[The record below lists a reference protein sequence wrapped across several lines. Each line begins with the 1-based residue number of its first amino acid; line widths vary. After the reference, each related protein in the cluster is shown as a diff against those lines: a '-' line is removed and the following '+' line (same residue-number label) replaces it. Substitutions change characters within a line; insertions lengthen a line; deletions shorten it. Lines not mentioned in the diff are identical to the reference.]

1 MIHLANFC
9 DNCGAKLDAN
19 SKFCPSCGTA
29 INNGEAVLTTVDT
42 LPTENS
48 NLPVGKTISES
59 GLVLHSSAPISRTCS
74 WVRWLYILFAILVC
88 AGGLGVIGLMLTFA
102 FDCYAKDFHRGK
114 MRRMRFKFVTPI
126 SLDEIYNKLQPVL
139 VSKYGNE
146 MEFDREGDTL
156 CVKYKSVIYDINLH
170 DDGTFSLWWRKSIA
184 GALFSFNEWKLYNKI
199 RTGTAI
205 IAYELQQQFG
215 IR

>member
-1 MIHLANFC
+1 MPNFC

-74 WVRWLYILFAILVC
+74 WIIWLYILFGILVC
-88 AGGLGVIGLMLTFA
+88 AGGLGVIGLMLTYA
-102 FDCYAKDFHRGK
+102 FDYYAKDFHRGK

-184 GALFSFNEWKLYNKI
+184 GAIFSFNEGKLYNKI

-215 IR
+215 IH

>member
-1 MIHLANFC
+1 MANFC

-29 INNGEAVLTTVDT
+29 INNGEAVLTTADT
-42 LPTENS
+42 LPTES
-48 NLPVGKTISES
+48 TNLPVGKTISES

-74 WVRWLYILFAILVC
+74 WIIWLYILFGILVC

-215 IR
+215 IH

>member
-1 MIHLANFC
+1 MSNFC
-9 DNCGAKLDAN
+9 NNCGTKLDAN

-29 INNGEAVLTTVDT
+29 INRDETGLTTAGT
-42 LPTENS
+42 LPTESN
-48 NLPVGKTISES
+48 NLPAGKTISES
-59 GLVLHSSAPISRTCS
+59 GLVLQSSAPISRTCS
-74 WVRWLYILFAILVC
+74 WVRWLYILFLILTPF
-88 AGGLGVIGLMLTFA
+88 GGLGVIGLLVTFA

-114 MRRMRFKFVTPI
+114 MRRMKFKFVTPI
-126 SLDEIYNKLQPVL
+126 NLDEIYNKLQPVL
-139 VSKYGNE
+139 ANKYGNE
-146 MEFDREGDTL
+146 MQFDREGDTL

-184 GALFSFNEWKLYNKI
+184 GAIFSFDEFKLYNKI

>member
-1 MIHLANFC
+1 MANFC

-29 INNGEAVLTTVDT
+29 INNGEAVLTTANT

-199 RTGTAI
+199 RTGTSI

>member
-1 MIHLANFC
+1 MQTASSAHPAVLQDGQNLLFA
-9 DNCGAKLDAN
+9 
-19 SKFCPSCGTA
+19 SSCGTA

-42 LPTENS
+42 LPTES
-48 NLPVGKTISES
+48 TNLPVGKTISES

-88 AGGLGVIGLMLTFA
+88 AGGLGVIGLMLTYA
-102 FDCYAKDFHRGK
+102 FDYYAKDFHRGK

-184 GALFSFNEWKLYNKI
+184 GAIFSFNEGKLYNKI

-215 IR
+215 IH

>member
-1 MIHLANFC
+1 MANFC

-29 INNGEAVLTTVDT
+29 INNGEAVLTTADT
-42 LPTENS
+42 LPTESN

-74 WVRWLYILFAILVC
+74 WIIWLYILFGILVC

-215 IR
+215 IH

>member
-1 MIHLANFC
+1 MIHLPNFC

-29 INNGEAVLTTVDT
+29 INNGEAVLTTADT
-42 LPTENS
+42 LPTES
-48 NLPVGKTISES
+48 TNLPVGKTISES

-74 WVRWLYILFAILVC
+74 WIIWLYILFGILVC
-88 AGGLGVIGLMLTFA
+88 AGGLGVIGLMLAYA
-102 FDCYAKDFHRGK
+102 FDYYAKDFHRGK

-139 VSKYGNE
+139 ANKYGNE
-146 MEFDREGDTL
+146 MEFEREGDTL
-156 CVKYKSVIYDINLH
+156 CVKYKSVFYDINLH

-215 IR
+215 IH

>member
-29 INNGEAVLTTVDT
+29 INNGEAVLTTADT
-42 LPTENS
+42 LPTES
-48 NLPVGKTISES
+48 TNLPVGKTISES

-199 RTGTAI
+199 RTGTSI

>member
-1 MIHLANFC
+1 MANFC

>member
-1 MIHLANFC
+1 MANFC

-29 INNGEAVLTTVDT
+29 INNGEAVLTTANT
-42 LPTENS
+42 LPTES
-48 NLPVGKTISES
+48 TNLPVGKTISES
-59 GLVLHSSAPISRTCS
+59 GLVLHSSAPISRICS

-199 RTGTAI
+199 RTGTSI

>member
-1 MIHLANFC
+1 MANFC

-74 WVRWLYILFAILVC
+74 WIIWLYILFGILVC
-88 AGGLGVIGLMLTFA
+88 AGGLGVIGLMLTYA
-102 FDCYAKDFHRGK
+102 FDYYAKDFHRGK

-184 GALFSFNEWKLYNKI
+184 GAIFSFNEGKLYKKVRI
-199 RTGTAI
+199 GTAI

-215 IR
+215 IH

>member
-29 INNGEAVLTTVDT
+29 INNGEAVLTTADT
-42 LPTENS
+42 LPTES
-48 NLPVGKTISES
+48 TNLPVGKTISES

-215 IR
+215 IH

>member
-1 MIHLANFC
+1 MPNFC

-29 INNGEAVLTTVDT
+29 INNGEAVLTTADT
-42 LPTENS
+42 LPTESN

-74 WVRWLYILFAILVC
+74 WRVWLYILFIILAFCSV
-88 AGGLGVIGLMLTFA
+88 GLGVIGLLLTFG
-102 FDCYAKDFHRGK
+102 FCCYAEDFHRDK

-156 CVKYKSVIYDINLH
+156 CVKYKSVFYDINLH
-170 DDGTFSLWWRKSIA
+170 DDGTFSLSWRKSIA
-184 GALFSFNEWKLYNKI
+184 GAIFSFNEGKLYKKVRI
-199 RTGTAI
+199 GTAI

-215 IR
+215 IH

>member
-1 MIHLANFC
+1 MPNFC

-29 INNGEAVLTTVDT
+29 INNGEAVLTTADT
-42 LPTENS
+42 LPTESN

-74 WVRWLYILFAILVC
+74 WIIWLYILFGILVC
-88 AGGLGVIGLMLTFA
+88 AGGLGVIGLMLTYA
-102 FDCYAKDFHRGK
+102 FDYYAKDFHRGK
-114 MRRMRFKFVTPI
+114 MRRMRFKFGTPI

-156 CVKYKSVIYDINLH
+156 CVKYKSVFYDINLH

-184 GALFSFNEWKLYNKI
+184 GAIFSFNEGKLYKKVRI
-199 RTGTAI
+199 GTAI

-215 IR
+215 IH

>member
-1 MIHLANFC
+1 MANFC

-29 INNGEAVLTTVDT
+29 INNGEAVLTTANT

-88 AGGLGVIGLMLTFA
+88 AGGLGFIGLMLTFA

-126 SLDEIYNKLQPVL
+126 SLDEVYNKLQPVL

>member
-1 MIHLANFC
+1 MANFC

-184 GALFSFNEWKLYNKI
+184 GALFSFNEWKLYKKI
-199 RTGTAI
+199 RIGTAI

-215 IR
+215 IH

>member
-1 MIHLANFC
+1 MPNFC

-42 LPTENS
+42 LPTES
-48 NLPVGKTISES
+48 TNLPVGKTISES

-74 WVRWLYILFAILVC
+74 WIIWLYILFGILVC
-88 AGGLGVIGLMLTFA
+88 AGGLGVIGLMLTYA
-102 FDCYAKDFHRGK
+102 FDYYAKDFHRGK

-184 GALFSFNEWKLYNKI
+184 GAIFSFNEGKLYNKI

-215 IR
+215 IH

>member
-1 MIHLANFC
+1 MANFC

-59 GLVLHSSAPISRTCS
+59 GLVLQSSAPISRTCS
-74 WVRWLYILFAILVC
+74 WRVWLYILFIILAFCSV
-88 AGGLGVIGLMLTFA
+88 GLGVICLLLTFGFCCFA
-102 FDCYAKDFHRGK
+102 EDFHRDK
-114 MRRMRFKFVTPI
+114 MRRMKFKFVTPI
-126 SLDEIYNKLQPVL
+126 NLDEIYNKLQPVL

-184 GALFSFNEWKLYNKI
+184 GAIFSFNEGKLYNKI

-205 IAYELQQQFG
+205 IAYELQQQFD
-215 IR
+215 IH

>member
-1 MIHLANFC
+1 MANFC

-215 IR
+215 IH

>member
-1 MIHLANFC
+1 MANFC
-9 DNCGAKLDAN
+9 DNCGAKLDA
-19 SKFCPSCGTA
+19 
-29 INNGEAVLTTVDT
+29 
-42 LPTENS
+42 NS

>member
-1 MIHLANFC
+1 MANFC

-29 INNGEAVLTTVDT
+29 INNGEAVLTTADT
-42 LPTENS
+42 LPTESN

-215 IR
+215 IH

>member
-1 MIHLANFC
+1 MANFC

-29 INNGEAVLTTVDT
+29 INNGEAVLTTVDTLDT

-184 GALFSFNEWKLYNKI
+184 GAIFSFNEGKLYKKVRI
-199 RTGTAI
+199 GTAI

-215 IR
+215 IH

>member
-1 MIHLANFC
+1 MANFC

-29 INNGEAVLTTVDT
+29 INNGEAVLTTADT
-42 LPTENS
+42 LPTES
-48 NLPVGKTISES
+48 TSLPVGKTISES

-184 GALFSFNEWKLYNKI
+184 GAIFSFNEGKLYKKVRI
-199 RTGTAI
+199 GTAI

-215 IR
+215 IH

>member
-1 MIHLANFC
+1 MANFC

-29 INNGEAVLTTVDT
+29 INNGEAVLTTADT

-88 AGGLGVIGLMLTFA
+88 AGGLGVIGLMLTYA
-102 FDCYAKDFHRGK
+102 FDYYAKDFHRGK

-184 GALFSFNEWKLYNKI
+184 GAIFSFNEGKLYNKI

-215 IR
+215 IH

>member
-1 MIHLANFC
+1 MPNFC

-29 INNGEAVLTTVDT
+29 INNGEAVLTIVDT

-74 WVRWLYILFAILVC
+74 WIIWLYILFGILVC
-88 AGGLGVIGLMLTFA
+88 AGGLGVIGLMLTYA
-102 FDCYAKDFHRGK
+102 FDYYAKDFHRGK

-184 GALFSFNEWKLYNKI
+184 GAIFSFNEGKLYNKI

-215 IR
+215 IH

>member
-1 MIHLANFC
+1 MANFC

-29 INNGEAVLTTVDT
+29 INNGEAVLTTADT
-42 LPTENS
+42 LPTES
-48 NLPVGKTISES
+48 TNLPVGKTISES

-114 MRRMRFKFVTPI
+114 MRRMRFKFVNPI

-184 GALFSFNEWKLYNKI
+184 GAIFSFNEGKLYNKI

-215 IR
+215 IH

>member
-1 MIHLANFC
+1 MPNFC

-29 INNGEAVLTTVDT
+29 INNGEAVLTTADT
-42 LPTENS
+42 LPTESN

-184 GALFSFNEWKLYNKI
+184 GAIFSFNEGKLYNKI

-215 IR
+215 IH

>member
-1 MIHLANFC
+1 MPNFC

-42 LPTENS
+42 LPTES
-48 NLPVGKTISES
+48 TNLPVGKTISES

-88 AGGLGVIGLMLTFA
+88 AGGLGVIGLMLTYA
-102 FDCYAKDFHRGK
+102 FDYYAKDFHRGK
-114 MRRMRFKFVTPI
+114 MRRMRYKFVTPI

-139 VSKYGNE
+139 VIKYGNE

-184 GALFSFNEWKLYNKI
+184 GAIFSFNEGKLYNKI

-215 IR
+215 IH

>member
-1 MIHLANFC
+1 MANFC

-42 LPTENS
+42 LPTES
-48 NLPVGKTISES
+48 TNLPVGKTISES

-74 WVRWLYILFAILVC
+74 WIIWLYILFGILVC
-88 AGGLGVIGLMLTFA
+88 AGGLGVIGLMLTYA
-102 FDCYAKDFHRGK
+102 FDYYAKDFHRGK

-184 GALFSFNEWKLYNKI
+184 GAIFSFNEGKLYNKI

-215 IR
+215 IH

>member
-1 MIHLANFC
+1 MANFC

-184 GALFSFNEWKLYNKI
+184 GAIFSFNEGKLYNKI

-215 IR
+215 IH

>member
-1 MIHLANFC
+1 MANFC

-29 INNGEAVLTTVDT
+29 INNGEAVLTTADT
-42 LPTENS
+42 LPTESN

-59 GLVLHSSAPISRTCS
+59 GLVLHSSAPISKTCS

-170 DDGTFSLWWRKSIA
+170 DDGTFSLWWRKSTA

-215 IR
+215 IH

>member
-1 MIHLANFC
+1 MANFC

-29 INNGEAVLTTVDT
+29 INNGEAVLTTADT
-42 LPTENS
+42 LPTES
-48 NLPVGKTISES
+48 TNLPVGKTISES
-59 GLVLHSSAPISRTCS
+59 GLVLHSSAPISKTCS
-74 WVRWLYILFAILVC
+74 WIRWVYILFGILVC
-88 AGGLGVIGLMLTFA
+88 AGGLGVIGLMLTYA

-199 RTGTAI
+199 RTGTSI

>member
-1 MIHLANFC
+1 MANFC

-74 WVRWLYILFAILVC
+74 WIIWLYILFGILVC
-88 AGGLGVIGLMLTFA
+88 AGGLGVIGLMLTYA
-102 FDCYAKDFHRGK
+102 FDYYAKDFHRGK

-156 CVKYKSVIYDINLH
+156 CVKYKSVFYDINLH

-184 GALFSFNEWKLYNKI
+184 GAIFSFNEGKLYKKVRI
-199 RTGTAI
+199 GTAI

-215 IR
+215 IH

>member
-1 MIHLANFC
+1 MANFC

-29 INNGEAVLTTVDT
+29 INNGEAVLTTADT
-42 LPTENS
+42 LPTES
-48 NLPVGKTISES
+48 TNLPVGKTISES

-199 RTGTAI
+199 RTGTSI

>member
-1 MIHLANFC
+1 MANFC

-29 INNGEAVLTTVDT
+29 INNGEAVLTTANT
-42 LPTENS
+42 LPAENS

>member
-1 MIHLANFC
+1 MANFC

-29 INNGEAVLTTVDT
+29 INNGEAVLTTADT
-42 LPTENS
+42 LPTESN

-74 WVRWLYILFAILVC
+74 WIIWLYILFGILVC
-88 AGGLGVIGLMLTFA
+88 AGGLGVIGLMLTYA

-184 GALFSFNEWKLYNKI
+184 GAIFSFNEGKLYNKI

-215 IR
+215 IH

>member
-1 MIHLANFC
+1 MANFC

-29 INNGEAVLTTVDT
+29 INNGEAVLTTADT
-42 LPTENS
+42 LPTES
-48 NLPVGKTISES
+48 TNLPVGKTISES
-59 GLVLHSSAPISRTCS
+59 GLVLHSSAPISKTCS
-74 WVRWLYILFAILVC
+74 WIRWVYILFGILVC
-88 AGGLGVIGLMLTFA
+88 AGGLGVIGLMLTYA

-184 GALFSFNEWKLYNKI
+184 GAIFSFNEGKLYKKD

>member
-1 MIHLANFC
+1 MRNFC

-29 INNGEAVLTTVDT
+29 INNGEAVLTTADT
-42 LPTENS
+42 LPTES
-48 NLPVGKTISES
+48 TNLPVGKTISES

-74 WVRWLYILFAILVC
+74 WIIWLYILFGILVC
-88 AGGLGVIGLMLTFA
+88 AGGLGVIGLMLTYA
-102 FDCYAKDFHRGK
+102 FDYYAKDFHRGK

-184 GALFSFNEWKLYNKI
+184 GAIFSFNEGKLYNKI

-215 IR
+215 IH

>member
-1 MIHLANFC
+1 MPNFC

-29 INNGEAVLTTVDT
+29 INNGEAVLTTADT
-42 LPTENS
+42 LPTESN

-88 AGGLGVIGLMLTFA
+88 AGGLGVIGLMLTYA
-102 FDCYAKDFHRGK
+102 FDYYAKDFHRGK

-184 GALFSFNEWKLYNKI
+184 GAIFSFNEGKLYNKI
-199 RTGTAI
+199 RTGTSI

-215 IR
+215 IH

>member
-1 MIHLANFC
+1 MANFC
-9 DNCGAKLDAN
+9 DNCGGKLDAN

-29 INNGEAVLTTVDT
+29 INNGEAVLTSADT
-42 LPTENS
+42 LPTES
-48 NLPVGKTISES
+48 CNLPVGKTISES

-74 WVRWLYILFAILVC
+74 WVRWLYIIFGILVC

-114 MRRMRFKFVTPI
+114 MRRMRFKFVTPV

-139 VSKYGNE
+139 VSKYGNK

-215 IR
+215 IH